1 MFWFF
6 PIWFFQ
12 LNSKKCA
19 ECSFCWP
26 WRLWLR
32 PSPLPISS
40 RRSGWPLRW
49 VIYEISRIIT
59 RKYRNSKPQMA
70 PEWQWWMKAN
80 DSMLLFMFNWIVD
93 ILHFH
98 CFGLREHSFGLPLM
112 IHECNGYCCCWCC
125 CKHSWLDHP
134 VTCRLTWLA
143 MLWVQSREE
152 CHMSGGREML
162 IDRTRSATSFVA
174 ATRGVWYGSAQLIS
188 PYSVCAADK
197 QRGPIQATNILKTS
211 TNSKPNCSVTH

>member
-1 MFWFF
+1 MTMVNESEWFNAF
-6 PIWFFQ
+6 VYVL
-12 LNSKKCA
+12 LNSWHLA
-19 ECSFCWP
+19 F
-26 WRLWLR
+26 
-32 PSPLPISS
+32 
-40 RRSGWPLRW
+40 
-49 VIYEISRIIT
+49 Y
-59 RKYRNSKPQMA
+59 
-70 PEWQWWMKAN
+70 
-80 DSMLLFMFNWIVD
+80 
-93 ILHFH
+93 

-125 CKHSWLDHP
+125 CKHSCWLDHP

-197 QRGPIQATNILKTS
+197 QRGPIQTTNILNTF
-211 TNSKPNCSVTH
+211 TISKLNCSVTH